1 MLRGKCLDRS
11 LLNKLIEV
19 DDIDSLDGKDD
30 TSSGISFSLGENFG
44 AIGFCVE
51 FQVGKD
57 DLEGRTRF
65 SDLIE
70 CGANFL
76 IETSS
81 LFCCQVPA
89 SRVFHDLSCSLNY
102 IIEAVFFERKSDQL
116 LKGK

>member
-1 MLRGKCLDRS
+1 MLRGKCLDRG

-19 DDIDSLDGKDD
+19 DDIDGLDGENN
-30 TSSGISFSLGENFG
+30 TSSGISFSLGKNFG

-57 DLEGRTRF
+57 DLEGRSRF
-65 SDLIE
+65 SDLVE

-102 IIEAVFFERKSDQL
+102 IIEAVFFERKANQL
-116 LKGK
+116 LKGE